1 MRFGNIFRRGVHFL
15 GDTLGKALSFAPGI
29 RTGAKALDQLGVG
42 GGRLGGFVDR
52 AIGMGERAQRS
63 LREFG
68 EMTPAQQSK
77 RLGSLAGKFGGS
89 LLGQGLERAGADRG
103 QARAVGRGLGQLG
116 GNFLSQGLQRL
127 LG

>member
-1 MRFGNIFRRGVHFL
+1 MRFGNMFRRGIHFL

-29 RTGAKALDQLGVG
+29 KMGAKALDTLGVG
-42 GGRLGGFVDR
+42 GGRLGGMVDR
-52 AIGMGERAQRS
+52 GFGIAEKAQRS

-68 EMTPAQQSK
+68 EMTPGQQAK
-77 RLGSLAGKFGGS
+77 RLGGLAGKFGGS
-89 LLGQGLERAGADRG
+89 LLGQGLERVGAERG